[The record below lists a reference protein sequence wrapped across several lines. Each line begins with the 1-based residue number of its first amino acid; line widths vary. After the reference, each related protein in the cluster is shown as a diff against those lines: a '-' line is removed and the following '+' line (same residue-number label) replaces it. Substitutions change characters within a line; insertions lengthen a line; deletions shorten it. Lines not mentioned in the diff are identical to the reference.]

1 MSRSLVIVAACLHAH
16 TRKFVGSWSFWSD
29 RLQAHRNS
37 SPFRNPC
44 SFAFTGGGTIYGCS
58 RVHVRA
64 TERELM
70 VLYCAADLLW
80 ATRIKSTADAL
91 GVPCRPARTVEMLEA
106 RLSDSPVR
114 ALLVDLEAGENA
126 LALIR
131 RLRRARTSEPASLTT
146 TQSGGRQSRRCVSS
160 PGLRT
165 SMSRAFRKPRRSVP
179 MPSWPA
185 GRSADRFRAYLRP

>member
-1 MSRSLVIVAACLHAH
+1 
-16 TRKFVGSWSFWSD
+16 
-29 RLQAHRNS
+29 
-37 SPFRNPC
+37 
-44 SFAFTGGGTIYGCS
+44 
-58 RVHVRA
+58 
-64 TERELM
+64 M

-106 RLSDSPVR
+106 RLIDSPVR

-146 TQSGGRQSRRCVSS
+146 TQSGGASVETVRIVAWAPHVNVAGLQEAKALGADAVMARGAFSRSL
-160 PGLRT
+160 PGLL
-165 SMSRAFRKPRRSVP
+165 AALN
-179 MPSWPA
+179 A
-185 GRSADRFRAYLRP
+185 GNAVASDLHD

>member
-1 MSRSLVIVAACLHAH
+1 
-16 TRKFVGSWSFWSD
+16 
-29 RLQAHRNS
+29 
-37 SPFRNPC
+37 
-44 SFAFTGGGTIYGCS
+44 
-58 RVHVRA
+58 
-64 TERELM
+64 M

-131 RLRRARTSEPASLTT
+131 RLRPDRIAAPGADAPSTQPGGVPPASVRIVAWAPHVNVAGLNEARTLGADAVMARGAFSRSL
-146 TQSGGRQSRRCVSS
+146 
-160 PGLRT
+160 PGLLQ
-165 SMSRAFRKPRRSVP
+165 ALN
-179 MPSWPA
+179 A
-185 GRSADRFRAYLRP
+185 GDAVASDLHD